1 VSIMIIANYNHYY
14 GMESLMKKYIVELTS
29 EERKGLE
36 AVINADRMAAHKRKH
51 AQMLLKAD
59 QGSQGSRWPDL
70 KIAEAFDCHM
80 TTVENLRKRFVEH
93 GLDKAMDHG
102 NLGSYRAKKFD
113 GVAEAHLIATAC
125 SSAPE
130 GRNRWTVR
138 LLADEMVS
146 LGIVDSCGKTTV
158 HNTLKKTNLSLT

>member
-1 VSIMIIANYNHYY
+1 MR
-14 GMESLMKKYIVELTS
+14 KRYIVELTS
-29 EERKGLE
+29 QERAGLE

-59 QGSQGSRWPDL
+59 QGSHGPGWSDI
-70 KIAEAFDCHM
+70 KIADAFDCHR

-93 GLDKAMDHG
+93 GFEKAMEHG
-102 NLGSYRAKKFD
+102 NRGSYRAKKFD

-146 LGIVDSCGKTTV
+146 LGVVDSCSKTTV
-158 HNTLKKTNLSLT
+158 HDTLKKMNLSLT